1 MATRST
7 KPSAM
12 TTSYAMQSILTDV
25 VSAGTEAPLGYGLGY
40 SIFYYYCASNA
51 VLEYGAIHQAAF
63 WGRYRT
69 HGRNDP
75 AMAATLCLC
84 RPAQGHSG
92 GYAWPDG
99 SLRSCSP
106 KTASAV
112 FETPAMAHS
121 NKNKRGSTIR
131 CSPSLLVCF
140 LLSAS
145 GSTEASGFFCRRFP
159 QAAVLNMRIDHCGID
174 AGMA

>member
-51 VLEYGAIHQAAF
+51 VLDTEQYIKLLSGDGIAPTEETIADGSYPLPMSSCA
-63 WGRYRT
+63 RT
-69 HGRNDP
+69 LRRI
-75 AMAATLCLC
+75 CL
-84 RPAQGHSG
+84 
-92 GYAWPDG
+92 PDG

-121 NKNKRGSTIR
+121 DVIKGEALSGA
-131 CSPSLLVCF
+131 SLFLVCF
-140 LLSAS
+140 LLSAWLYR
-145 GSTEASGFFCRRFP
+145 GKRIFCRRFP